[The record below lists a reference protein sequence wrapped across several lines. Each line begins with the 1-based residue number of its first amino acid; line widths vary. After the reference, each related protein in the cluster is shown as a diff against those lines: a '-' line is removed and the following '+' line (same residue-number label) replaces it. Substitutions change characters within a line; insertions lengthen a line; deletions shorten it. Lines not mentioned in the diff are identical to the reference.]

1 MIAWLGARSDGENYG
16 KLLAFSFPK
25 QELVYGPMQ
34 LEARI
39 NQDTTIS
46 QQVSLWNQ
54 HGSRVIRGNLLVI
67 PIKDAILYV
76 EPLYLQSEQSKMPE
90 LRRVIVAHGDKIVM
104 EPTLEMS
111 LERIFGTGTG
121 APKVTPGP
129 EAPPQGQVET
139 SISEL
144 ANKANQLYDEAQNK
158 LKAGDW
164 SGYGETINKLKQTL
178 NELARRAG

>member
-1 MIAWLGARSDGENYG
+1 
-16 KLLAFSFPK
+16 
-25 QELVYGPMQ
+25 
-34 LEARI
+34 
-39 NQDTTIS
+39 
-46 QQVSLWNQ
+46 
-54 HGSRVIRGNLLVI
+54 
-67 PIKDAILYV
+67 
-76 EPLYLQSEQSKMPE
+76 
-90 LRRVIVAHGDKIVM
+90 
-104 EPTLEMS
+104 

-129 EAPPQGQVET
+129 EAPPQGQVDT